1 MDEAEIWLACKD
13 DLVRYAA
20 VLIGPGDAEDVVS
33 TVVVRVLSGRRLGDL
48 DDARR
53 YLFKSVLN
61 ECRTRAA
68 RRRET
73 LSLVDLPEPPPEDP
87 RPEVLEAVLSLPVG
101 QRAAT
106 YLVYWADLSIGEA
119 ARLMGTR
126 PGTVKRYLHL
136 ARGKLKGALDE
147 RIHID
152 G

>member
-20 VLIGPGDAEDVVS
+20 VLVGPRDAEDVVS
-33 TVVVRVLSGRRLGDL
+33 TVVVRVLNSRKLAAL
-48 DDARR
+48 DDARP

-61 ECRTRAA
+61 ECRTRAV
-68 RRRET
+68 RRREAFGF
-73 LSLVDLPEPPPEDP
+73 VDLPEPPPADP
-87 RPEVLEAVLSLPVG
+87 QPEVLEAVMSLPVA

-106 YLVYWADLSIGEA
+106 FLVYWADLSIGEA

-136 ARGKLKGALDE
+136 ARTKLKGVLDE
-147 RIHID
+147 RVHID

>member
-20 VLIGPGDAEDVVS
+20 VLLGPRDAEDVVS
-33 TVVVRVLSGRRLGDL
+33 TVVVRVLSARRLGDL

-53 YLFKSVLN
+53 YLFRAVLN
-61 ECRTRAA
+61 ECRTRAV
-68 RRRET
+68 RRRE
-73 LSLVDLPEPPPEDP
+73 VDVFVDRPEPPPADP
-87 RPEVLEAVLSLPVG
+87 QPEVLEAVMRLPVA

-106 YLVYWADLSIGEA
+106 FLVYWADLSVAETA
-119 ARLMGTR
+119 LLMGTR

-136 ARGKLKGALDE
+136 ARTKLKGVLDE
-147 RIHID
+147 RVHID